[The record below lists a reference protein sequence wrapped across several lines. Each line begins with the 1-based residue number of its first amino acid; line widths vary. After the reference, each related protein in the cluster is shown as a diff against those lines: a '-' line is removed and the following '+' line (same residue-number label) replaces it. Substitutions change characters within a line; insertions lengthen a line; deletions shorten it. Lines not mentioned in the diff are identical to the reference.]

1 MVVAEAEILTFYV
14 GIEVLNQGIKC
25 GNLRKSSGEKF
36 AGWVNT
42 VGIKS
47 HPAIPKMNGSFP
59 KKIFI
64 AKNNGFGGR

>member
-1 MVVAEAEILTFYV
+1 MW
-14 GIEVLNQGIKC
+14 
-25 GNLRKSSGEKF
+25 KSLKVSGEKS

-42 VGIKS
+42 VGIKP

-64 AKNNGFGGR
+64 AKNNGFARR